1 MWGASMLLFF
11 DGWEFFE
18 KVNRKTSCIL
28 FLIFLHILSCV
39 NFVTNFFHISFIKKR
54 QIMYEVFHS
63 CRADEC
69 VCRRFV
75 VMGMPDL
82 RVANDNIVWK
92 LISQL
97 SLLRTNILLISSQTS
112 HPSRYPTQPHA
123 LTCLLSANNKH
134 DQSFFL
140 FMTKSLRR
148 SFINFNF

>member
-1 MWGASMLLFF
+1 MWGASMLLWWMRIF
-11 DGWEFFE
+11 WKKLIE
-18 KVNRKTSCIL
+18 KLLVSF

-39 NFVTNFFHISFIKKR
+39 NFVTNFLFHISFIKKEGKL
-54 QIMYEVFHS
+54 MYEVFHS

-97 SLLRTNILLISSQTS
+97 SLVRTNILLISSQTS

-123 LTCLLSANNKH
+123 HFACSQPTTNTIKV
-134 DQSFFL
+134 FL
-140 FMTKSLRR
+140 FTTKSLRR
-148 SFINFNF
+148 MFINFNF